1 MAVSWRQVVGLQ
13 LPPRNTSYA
22 DVDDVDFWAL
32 IADFL
37 MFWLIEQVLLELP
50 EGEELLPSGSVL
62 DAPFELPA
70 FEWFCRYGW

>member
-50 EGEELLPSGSVL
+50 EGEELFSSRSVL
-62 DAPFELPA
+62 DAPFEAPA
-70 FEWFCRYGW
+70 FEWFCR